1 MTPSELKTLID
12 SDPTAKALFAAGNDS
27 ACAVRCGEIAPPV
40 LVELKLSEIGVMLI
54 YANDPMAGETVLQ
67 TFEAVAD
74 GGSPIVKRLLKFM
87 GPEVPPEKHPDFSLA
102 PIRSALT
109 TPVQSGGLGLT
120 TEQAAPILRAAERQP
135 IITHFDIAAAR
146 NLEA

>member
-1 MTPSELKTLID
+1 MTPEELRNLIEGD
-12 SDPTAKALFAAGNDS
+12 AQAKAYFDSGNDS

-40 LVELKLSEIGVMLI
+40 LVELKLSEIGIMLI

-67 TFEAVAD
+67 TFEAVAA
-74 GGSPIVKRLLKFM
+74 GGSPIVKRLLRFM
-87 GPEVPPEKHPDFSLA
+87 GPEVTPEKHPDFSLA

-135 IITHFDIAAAR
+135 TVTHLDIAAAR